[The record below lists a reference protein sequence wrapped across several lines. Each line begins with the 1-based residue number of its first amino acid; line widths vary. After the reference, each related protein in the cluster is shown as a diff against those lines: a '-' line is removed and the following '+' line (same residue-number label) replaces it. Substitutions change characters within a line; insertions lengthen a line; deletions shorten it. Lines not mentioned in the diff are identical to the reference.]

1 MIIANFKTTET
12 GSAAS
17 ASSALTA
24 SFEKSAAAEAS
35 YEWGASYVSGDSRY
49 ESEAD
54 YNRKYEASYQAAYSA
69 AYASADA
76 KGERE
81 SASEV
86 TVQGIGS
93 IADINSAATS
103 TFEASSDLLA
113 GAERADSIGNGNASA
128 SANLGTSSFASQANN
143 TTASAF
149 MQAFT
154 GGGMGESVITGIE
167 DVTGS
172 GANDPVKY
180 NVTTDT
186 VTTVTGVTEYTVDD
200 NNGVTGQQQL

>member
-1 MIIANFKTTET
+1 M
-12 GSAAS
+12 
-17 ASSALTA
+17 
-24 SFEKSAAAEAS
+24 
-35 YEWGASYVSGDSRY
+35 
-49 ESEAD
+49 
-54 YNRKYEASYQAAYSA
+54 
-69 AYASADA
+69 
-76 KGERE
+76 
-81 SASEV
+81 
-86 TVQGIGS
+86 QGIGS

-128 SANLGTSSFASQANN
+128 GANLGTSSFASQANN

-154 GGGMGESVITGIE
+154 GGGMGQSVITGIQ
-167 DVTGS
+167 DVTGD
-172 GANDPVKY
+172 GANDPIKY

-200 NNGVTGQQQL
+200 QTNAVTGQQQL